1 MFILKP
7 LNCVLNLKIS
17 VVNGSVSLVSN
28 KRFFNKL
35 SLFFTNLYL
44 HCLLFES
51 LLRFMVK
58 PPILWTPAQT
68 RHYNVQFALFLG
80 KESPYIF
87 PKLNLLN
94 TGTPLT
100 VPFFFCLHRRLM
112 NKSFSISNCCY
123 QKIVHQHLFM
133 TPTPSSV
140 FQVFT

>member
-1 MFILKP
+1 MFEPIRIYGQTP
-7 LNCVLNLKIS
+7 H
-17 VVNGSVSLVSN
+17 
-28 KRFFNKL
+28 FMD
-35 SLFFTNLYL
+35 T
-44 HCLLFES
+44 CLI
-51 LLRFMVK
+51 R
-58 PPILWTPAQT
+58 T

-94 TGTPLT
+94 AGSPLT

-112 NKSFSISNCCY
+112 NKSFWISNCCY

>member
-1 MFILKP
+1 MGVCPWCLTKDFSI
-7 LNCVLNLKIS
+7 N
-17 VVNGSVSLVSN
+17 
-28 KRFFNKL
+28 F
-35 SLFFTNLYL
+35 LFFSLTCICIVYSLKAYYDLWSNP
-44 HCLLFES
+44 HFMDTCL
-51 LLRFMVK
+51 
-58 PPILWTPAQT
+58 IQT

-100 VPFFFCLHRRLM
+100 VPFFFCLHRRRM